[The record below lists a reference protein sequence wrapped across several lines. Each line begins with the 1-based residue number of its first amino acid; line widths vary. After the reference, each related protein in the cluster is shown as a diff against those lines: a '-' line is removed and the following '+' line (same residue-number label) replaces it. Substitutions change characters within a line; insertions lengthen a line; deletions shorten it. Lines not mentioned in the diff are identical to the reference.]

1 MLMVKSKSNN
11 NVNSGQSP
19 IRMK

>member
-1 MLMVKSKSNN
+1 MVKSKSNN

>member
-1 MLMVKSKSNN
+1 MVKSKSNN

-19 IRMK
+19 IRMR